1 MVVVFKQN
9 IIEIY
14 DGYKTTLLNEELLCS
29 TTLENRLVF
38 VNLNS
43 GGAYTLIKN
52 FLKRGYIIK
61 DVVVFNLRFY
71 SIYVESTVFKCF
83 ENFGIGGDQPKIIFE
98 KLLKID
104 DEANKSLNT
113 SLYNHKINSLA
124 GLGLLLLEK
133 SCGNQIYLN
142 LNSREENI
150 VRQAF
155 YGGRQQIFQS
165 GSFDNIW
172 AFDFKSMYAKIMLG
186 DFPTK
191 LLDIDTNIDV
201 LNLKPGFYKIVGIQ
215 SQDKLPILPIRKN
228 GVFYLTGQIS
238 GIYWYEE
245 INLFIKN
252 NGRILE
258 IEVLLLVGNFKK
270 IFRKFTKR
278 WLEEKKNNVFFSKQ
292 LMNGVYG
299 RLAINSTNL
308 SYKFKVDFDLSKE
321 LEDSSFHELRMWGD
335 MAIIAYKNKKEK
347 IVKKNLIAAAIVASR
362 ARIKMYETLDMLLG
376 EGLEVYSIQTDAI
389 YTNKCF
395 LKIPHEEVSW
405 TFHKN
410 FFFKPH

>member
-1 MVVVFKQN
+1 M
-9 IIEIY
+9 
-14 DGYKTTLLNEELLCS
+14 
-29 TTLENRLVF
+29 
-38 VNLNS
+38 
-43 GGAYTLIKN
+43 
-52 FLKRGYIIK
+52 
-61 DVVVFNLRFY
+61 
-71 SIYVESTVFKCF
+71 
-83 ENFGIGGDQPKIIFE
+83 
-98 KLLKID
+98 
-104 DEANKSLNT
+104 
-113 SLYNHKINSLA
+113 
-124 GLGLLLLEK
+124 
-133 SCGNQIYLN
+133 
-142 LNSREENI
+142 
-150 VRQAF
+150 
-155 YGGRQQIFQS
+155 
-165 GSFDNIW
+165 
-172 AFDFKSMYAKIMLG
+172 
-186 DFPTK
+186 
-191 LLDIDTNIDV
+191 
-201 LNLKPGFYKIVGIQ
+201 
-215 SQDKLPILPIRKN
+215 
-228 GVFYLTGQIS
+228 
-238 GIYWYEE
+238 
-245 INLFIKN
+245 FIKN

-410 FFFKPH
+410 FFFKPHLSGGGYF